1 MARKKKAVAFR
12 KMCRLNEPVC
22 TIEFLQSTGDEV
34 QVVYTAG
41 TDNTPVRE
49 NTTTVSPDSGSKG
62 FGNMK
67 VYLNTNLATP
77 FFKFKSI

>member
-1 MARKKKAVAFR
+1 MYLYRLQLHHVNNLKNRTQKKAVAFR
-12 KMCRLNEPVC
+12 KMCRVNEPLC

-49 NTTTVSPDSGSKG
+49 NASEYYNG
-62 FGNMK
+62 FTG
-67 VYLNTNLATP
+67 
-77 FFKFKSI
+77 FRF